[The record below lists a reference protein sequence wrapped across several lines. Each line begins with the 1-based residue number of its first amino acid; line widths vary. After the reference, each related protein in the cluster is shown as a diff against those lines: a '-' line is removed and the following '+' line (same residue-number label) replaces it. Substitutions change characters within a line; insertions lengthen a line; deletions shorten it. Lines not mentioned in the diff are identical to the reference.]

1 LVLEVNDDNTE
12 EKIVFRNR
20 RNFSGGE
27 GVTTFL
33 EMTTSANI
41 MQQVP
46 LLIGTGTSTGTA
58 SQPLQV
64 TGGAYVSGNIGIG
77 TTRPTSPLH
86 VVGTALITGIT
97 TVGLGSTSTPPSN
110 SQLSFELTSDTNL
123 RIKVR
128 GTDGVLRSANITLA

>member
-1 LVLEVNDDNTE
+1 MANLFGTGINQIPTNGMLGNLAFQDKSYV
-12 EKIVFRNR
+12 
-20 RNFSGGE
+20 
-27 GVTTFL
+27 GVDAIGIGTTFVD
-33 EMTTSANI
+33 S
-41 MQQVP
+41 
-46 LLIGTGTSTGTA
+46 GTA

-77 TTRPTSPLH
+77 TTNPTSPLH

-123 RIKVR
+123 RFKVR
-128 GTDGVLRSANITLA
+128 GSDGVLRSGNITLA